1 MEGERKGL
9 AEGEKRGR
17 ARGLAEGRRKGRTEG
32 LAEGRAG
39 MVRRMLSS
47 RDVDVSEGFPFNV
60 PGFAESPEAVIVAAA
75 LACDSERDFHTRI
88 RDR

>member
-1 MEGERKGL
+1 M
-9 AEGEKRGR
+9 A
-17 ARGLAEGRRKGRTEG
+17 EG

-47 RDVDVSEGFPFNV
+47 RGIDVSEGFPFNV
-60 PGFAESPEAVIVAAA
+60 PGFAEPPEAAIVAAA
-75 LACDSERDFHTRI
+75 LACDGERDFHTRI